1 MTLRNH
7 FLRLALL
14 MVAAAAM
21 LGGVSAAEGSATV
34 DVSMDDKIIWL
45 NSQDAGSSGERTFDA
60 RLFCSGDFTAGSS
73 AEIIRVTDDGDRLL
87 KRFNQ
92 SDLEGTS
99 QIEYTLSENAETGEH
114 KVVGY
119 CHDGNNNTKQHSQTF
134 HVAEM
139 DFEVLRPTYND
150 NIYRR
155 HFMGSEQKLGDLY
168 EGDPVII
175 DMNITGAPP
184 QYSPQNQDL
193 IFDVRL
199 SNYANPSG
207 GLDYNFEVKQNE
219 GGRNYRVVL
228 HPFIPKD
235 VPGGHHQVQIDLEY
249 KSNDGEFLE
258 RMTTSRRATYL
269 PGIRA
274 KKMNPAQDILYGEV
288 GKINMDMFVEP
299 YYRKYQVSEEDFMLE
314 INGKE
319 YTGVFNLED
328 KEDSSGKYSLELD
341 TVPELP
347 TEKDKFNINIFFKDS
362 AKESAERFIEIAS
375 YDVTSKVEFQGYV
388 RDADQRPVKTEFR
401 VSKKEEYVQ
410 FDTLENGFFTKKF
423 EPGNRTFAMKFFQ
436 SERKGELRLREVR
449 MKPQYDSKV
458 RFDYTENPKTDIPG
472 IEAINKMSVVF
483 GHPFTESGSTAAM
496 KFDPEGV
503 DPTKVNVF
511 ECNKWNFQ
519 GERCLSGWKKIPESE
534 VSRNTPQYRLI
545 FPVDPLKTKYF
556 KTDKKVLTSAYVVG
570 KRAGLGL
577 QGGVTLKGPNSEGR
591 LPVDEGLE
599 VDGRVVAGGSNGV
612 AGANVTIAVLD
623 DDRNVVK
630 TFGDTSDRKG
640 FFTADTRIDNPGEYT
655 LEVNASHSSYDGFEI
670 EQDQQIEVYM
680 TEGMELKRPDSSEA
694 DITIGE
700 QSRLEVITENVGN
713 TDIESIRLDSGGINS
728 EYVNFSENGF
738 SLEAGEGKTVYMNL
752 MIPQEN
758 SLDNFPTITV
768 SASGEGEK
776 GEVESELEIPGVL
789 RSTGTETKESDTKE
803 EKDSN
808 DSSFTTSD
816 VPGVEATGQFLA
828 SQSTLNIA
836 LGLIMVFLMVLA
848 GAMRKNG
855 SAGRQT
861 RNVMGQQSGHGG
873 RGGRG
878 AARAGNGNG
887 HSRTGVK
894 PPKVSPASQ
903 REEGDES
910 KDSGSSTSDEGNE
923 AETEGH
929 EEGEEKEDED
939 VEKVAENVEE
949 DEESSSSIMCDVC
962 GEEFDTE
969 AGVKLHKETSH

>member
-7 FLRLALL
+7 FLTLAVL
-14 MVAAAAM
+14 MAAAAAM
-21 LGGVSAAEGSATV
+21 VGGAAAAEGSATV
-34 DVSMDDKIIWL
+34 DVSKDDKIIWL
-45 NSQDAGSSGERTFDA
+45 NAQDAGSSGERTLNA
-60 RLFCSGDFTAGSS
+60 RLYCSGDYTVGAS
-73 AEIIRVTDDGDRLL
+73 AEIIQVTDDGNRLL

-92 SDLEGTS
+92 SEMESDSGYWKIQETFLEN
-99 QIEYTLSENAETGEH
+99 EATGLH

-119 CHDGNNNTKQHSQTF
+119 CHDGNNNTKQHSQNF
-134 HVAEM
+134 NVAEM
-139 DFEVLRPTYND
+139 DFEVLKPNYND

-193 IFDVRL
+193 LFDVRL
-199 SNYANPSG
+199 SNYANPND
-207 GLDYNFEVKQNE
+207 GLDYNFEVKKNA
-219 GGRNYRVVL
+219 GGRDYRVVL

-235 VPGGHHQVQIDLEY
+235 VPGGHHQIQIELTY

-258 RMTTSRRATYL
+258 RMTTARRATYL

-288 GKINMDMFVEP
+288 GKVNLDLFVEP

-319 YTGVFNLED
+319 YTGVFDLQ
-328 KEDSSGKYSLELD
+328 KVEDSPGKYSLDLD

-347 TEKDKFNINIFFKDS
+347 TEKDKFNVNIFFKDS

-388 RDADQRPVKTEFR
+388 RNAKQRPVKTEFR
-401 VSKKEEYVQ
+401 VSKKAEYVQ
-410 FDTLENGFFTKKF
+410 FDTLENGFFSKQF

-436 SERKGELRLREVR
+436 GELKGELRLREVR

-458 RFDYTENPKTDIPG
+458 RFDYSEDPSTNIPG
-472 IEAINKMSVVF
+472 IKAINKMSVVF
-483 GHPFTESGSTAAM
+483 GHPFTESGSTASM

-503 DPTKVNVF
+503 DPTNVNVF

-519 GERCLSGWKKIPESE
+519 GERCLSGWEKIPESD

-556 KTDKKVLTSAYVVG
+556 KTDKKVLTSAYVIG

-577 QGGVTLKGPNSEGR
+577 QGGITLKGPEAEGR
-591 LPVDEGLE
+591 LPVDEELE
-599 VDGRVVAGGSNGV
+599 VEGRIVAGGSNGV
-612 AGANVTIAVLD
+612 PGANVSIAVLD

-630 TFGDTSDRKG
+630 TFGDITDGEG
-640 FFTADTRIDNPGEYT
+640 FFTADTRIENPGTYT
-655 LEVNASHSSYDGFEI
+655 LEVSASHDSYDGFKV
-670 EQDQQIEVYM
+670 EQGQEIEVYM
-680 TEGMELKRPDSSEA
+680 TEGMELTRPDSSEA

-700 QSRLEVITENVGN
+700 QSRLEITAENTGN
-713 TDIESIRLDSGGINS
+713 TDIESVRLDSGGINS
-728 EYVNFSENGF
+728 EYVNFSDNGF
-738 SLEAGEGKTVYMNL
+738 SIESGEEKTVFMNL

-789 RSTGTETKESDTKE
+789 RSTGTETKESDTE
-803 EKDSN
+803 EQDNTEDSGF
-808 DSSFTTSD
+808 STSD
-816 VPGVEATGQFLA
+816 VPGAEATGEFLA

-848 GAMRKNG
+848 GAMRKNKNG
-855 SAGRQT
+855 SSNRRR
-861 RNVMGQQSGHGG
+861 RNVMGQKSHGS
-873 RGGRG
+873 RGGG
-878 AARAGNGNG
+878 ARRGNGNG
-887 HSRTGVK
+887 HSNRAGVK

-903 REEGDES
+903 DAADRDQES
-910 KDSGSSTSDEGNE
+910 GT
-923 AETEGH
+923 
-929 EEGEEKEDED
+929 
-939 VEKVAENVEE
+939 EE
-949 DEESSSSIMCDVC
+949 DENQDASEEESEGDVDEVADEVENEEGSSSSIMCDVC